1 MPFTVIWINLE
12 IAIQPEV
19 SQKVKDKY
27 CVILIICGIQKNNT
41 DELIYKA
48 KVELQIQKT
57 NL

>member
-1 MPFTVIWINLE
+1 M
-12 IAIQPEV
+12 QPEIIKLRKV